1 MNILVIRF
9 RQMGDAILTT
19 VVLNSL
25 KKSFP
30 KCTIDFVLNDK
41 ICPLFKGHPSI
52 NHLIPFTEEERHSIF
67 TYLKKVWHIVHS
79 THYDVIID
87 MRSTMN
93 TMLFALLSPSTKYRI
108 GLNKGYCKLAF
119 NHLIERCRAD
129 QSMIEHNLSML
140 KPLEREGKLVLDD
153 HFTLFITEEEQK
165 TYDQYLLSQGIEFN
179 KPILLAGVTAKL
191 DYKTWNED
199 HMTWTIQ
206 QFIKEY
212 PNVQI
217 IFNYAPGKE
226 KENAYRIYE
235 KLGKP
240 QQVHIEV
247 EAKSQRELVA
257 LSNRVTMYFGNEG
270 GGRHIVHA
278 CGKPS
283 FVIVAPTTDKKVW
296 LPQNDVPTDG
306 IAYTDLVEE
315 QDVSTLDRA
324 AKYNLITKEKVWE
337 RWSSFIKQHHIF

>member
-1 MNILVIRF
+1 MKILVVRF

-30 KCTIDFVLNDK
+30 ECSIDFVLNDK
-41 ICPLFKGHPSI
+41 ICPLFEGHPSI
-52 NHLIPFTEEERHSIF
+52 NKLIPFSEEERHSFFKYI
-67 TYLKKVWHIVHS
+67 KKVWHIVHA

-93 TMLFALLSPSTKYRI
+93 TILFALLSPCSKYRI
-108 GLNKGYCKLAF
+108 GLRKSYCKPAF
-119 NHLIERCRAD
+119 NNLVERCRAD
-129 QSMIEHNLSML
+129 QSMIEHNLLMI
-140 KPLEREGKLVLDD
+140 KPLEKEGKLVFDN
-153 HFTLFITEEEQK
+153 HFTLFITEEYQK
-165 TYDQYLLSQGIEFN
+165 AYDQYLLSQGIDLN

-191 DYKTWNED
+191 NYKTWNED
-199 HMTWTIQ
+199 RMAWTIQ

-212 PNVQI
+212 PDVQI

-226 KENAYRIYE
+226 KENAYRMYA

-240 QQVHIEV
+240 QQVHFKV

-283 FVIVAPTTDKKVW
+283 YVIVAPTTDKKVW
-296 LPQNDVPTDG
+296 LPKNDIPTDG
-306 IAYTDLVEE
+306 IAYTDLVGE
-315 QDVSTLDRA
+315 QDVSTLDRV
-324 AKYNLITKEKVWE
+324 AKYNLITQEDVWK
-337 RWSSFIKQHHIF
+337 RWSKFIKQYHIF

>member
-1 MNILVIRF
+1 MKILVVRF

-30 KCTIDFVLNDK
+30 GCSIDFVLNDK
-41 ICPLFKGHPSI
+41 ICPLFEGHPSI
-52 NHLIPFTEEERHSIF
+52 NKLIPFSEEERHSFLKYI
-67 TYLKKVWHIVHS
+67 KKVWHIVHA

-119 NHLIERCRAD
+119 NYLIERSRAD
-129 QSMIEHNLSML
+129 QSMIDHNLSML

-165 TYDQYLLSQGIEFN
+165 AYDKYLLSQGIDLN

-199 HMTWTIQ
+199 RMTWTIQ

-212 PNVQI
+212 PDVQI

-226 KENAYRIYE
+226 KENAYRIYT

-257 LSNRVTMYFGNEG
+257 LSNRITMYFGNEG

-283 FVIVAPTTDKKVW
+283 YVIVAPTTNKTTW

-306 IAYTDLVEE
+306 IAYTDLVGG
-315 QDVSTLDRA
+315 QDVSALDRI
-324 AKYNLITKEKVWE
+324 AKYNLITQEEVWE
-337 RWSSFIKQHHIF
+337 RWSKFIQQYHIF

>member
-1 MNILVIRF
+1 MKILVVRF

-30 KCTIDFVLNDK
+30 GCSIDFVLNDK
-41 ICPLFKGHPSI
+41 ICPLFEGHPSI
-52 NHLIPFTEEERHSIF
+52 NKLIPFTEEERHSFFRYI
-67 TYLKKVWHIVHS
+67 KKVWHIVHA

-119 NHLIERCRAD
+119 NYLIERSRAD

-140 KPLEREGKLVLDD
+140 KPLEKEGKLILDD
-153 HFTLFITEEEQK
+153 HFTLYITEEEQK
-165 TYDQYLLSQGIEFN
+165 AYDQYLLSQGIDLN
-179 KPILLAGVTAKL
+179 KPILLVGVTAKL

-199 HMTWTIQ
+199 RMTWTIR
-206 QFIKEY
+206 QFMQAY
-212 PNVQI
+212 PDVQI

-226 KENAYRIYE
+226 KENAYRIYD

-283 FVIVAPTTDKKVW
+283 YVIVAPTTNKITW
-296 LPQNDVPTDG
+296 LPQNDIPTDG
-306 IAYTDLVEE
+306 IAYTDLMGG
-315 QDVSTLDRA
+315 QDVATLDRL
-324 AKYNLITKEKVWE
+324 AKYNLITQEEVWN
-337 RWSSFIKQHHIF
+337 RWSSFIKKHHIF

>member
-1 MNILVIRF
+1 MKILVVRF

-30 KCTIDFVLNDK
+30 GCSIDFVLNDK
-41 ICPLFKGHPSI
+41 ICPLFEGHPSI
-52 NHLIPFTEEERHSIF
+52 NKLIPFSEEERHSFFKYI
-67 TYLKKVWHIVHS
+67 KKVWHIVHV

-119 NHLIERCRAD
+119 NYLIERNHSD
-129 QSMIEHNLSML
+129 QSMIAHNLSML
-140 KPLEREGKLVLDD
+140 KPLEKEGKLIFDE
-153 HFTLFITEEEQK
+153 HFTLHITKEEQK
-165 TYDQYLLSQGIEFN
+165 AYDQYLLSQGIDLN
-179 KPILLAGVTAKL
+179 KAVLLVGCTAKL
-191 DYKTWNED
+191 DYKAWNED
-199 HMTWTIQ
+199 RMVGVLHK
-206 QFIKEY
+206 FIETY
-212 PNVQI
+212 PNVQV
-217 IFNYAPGKE
+217 IFNYAPDKE
-226 KENAYRIYE
+226 KENAYRIYD

-257 LSNRVTMYFGNEG
+257 LANRTTMYFGNEG

-283 FVIVAPTTDKKVW
+283 YVILAPSTTKIEW
-296 LPQNDVPTDG
+296 LPQNGIPTDG
-306 IAYTDLVEE
+306 IAYTDIVGN
-315 QDVSTLDRA
+315 QDVSALDRQ
-324 AKYNLITKEKVWE
+324 AKYNLITQEEVWKHWAE
-337 RWSSFIKQHHIF
+337 FIQQYHIF